1 MSEPITI
8 SRKTPESK
16 SLQYDFL
23 REEGIQY
30 IQKLAGKIWTDY
42 NIHDP
47 GVTILEVLCYAITE
61 LGYRAGYPV
70 QDLLAADSSVP
81 DDIRNFFTAREILP
95 NSPVT
100 VNDYRKLMID
110 VDVYDPE
117 NETCL
122 HVGVKNA
129 WIEEAPRNEIPVYVH
144 QKESALHYDPD
155 PLYVPKPDETEQP
168 PLEIGILYDILL
180 EFESCDAFGD
190 LNENLLSRDLT
201 IEEHLPD
208 TNLNGLSIRI
218 AVEFPPWDNDAIDWD
233 DPLSV
238 RSHVQNLKLTF
249 INLPLGYAIGYE
261 LVNKVVRL
269 NGSITTASDVVDIP
283 GLLDIATQ
291 INDFVYYSSESM
303 LIFYR
308 QKVAKILEII
318 DEVKARL
325 HANRNL
331 CEDFY
336 RLNALKVEKIAV
348 CADIEL
354 GTETNVEEFQA
365 KMFHEIAKF
374 LSPTVHFYE
383 LNEMLEK
390 CKIRHE
396 YRILETNTEQRYFRI
411 EGNPDEFLKSGD
423 KISISGSRSNDGDY
437 MVKSISFDESA
448 GKTKISVNEEVPSAL
463 LTEGE
468 QLYFYTTDEAKCL
481 TADQIFEGPA
491 LEHGFI
497 DNAELELADRRKVIH
512 VSDLIQIIMD
522 IPGVV
527 SVRSIQIANIPLDNE
542 DGSIISKSVKW
553 CLQLAFEQNYV
564 PRLSVADS
572 KITYYKNQLPF
583 RASASKVE
591 RRMDELE
598 NAEPVAKQFNQVFDF
613 EVPKGK
619 YREVDSYESIQNEF
633 PLIYGIGE
641 EGIATHAS
649 DMDARNRREAQALHL
664 KGYLMIFDQ
673 LLANY
678 FSQLAH
684 VKDLFSMNAERD
696 EIGNYIIDR
705 TYYTQPLFD
714 LVPNADA
721 LYIDK
726 DGHEVTLNQIAEDEQ
741 LFLRRKNKFLD
752 HLIGRFAESF
762 TDYALL
768 TMKLSG
774 ELVGQDELISDKL
787 EFLNA
792 YPQISSRRGTGFNYE
807 DRCGIWSPENISGLR
822 RRASFLVGI
831 DEADSDDLFFS
842 SNFEI
847 VPVGDAWQ
855 IQVSDS
861 VPTILL
867 KSNELF
873 EVEDDAKLALE
884 HLIVQGLFRENYRIA
899 TEDEVNYY
907 FALDCGA
914 ESSGISVKNDYPDDD
929 PAGLAEQDIEKLI
942 GIFENEYFNNPQ
954 SNRNNLV
961 CPIPNYLEYDIQVDM
976 VPDPPVA
983 TISYQLYSA
992 PLSYDPA
999 DLVLSGEYPFE
1010 GSPKSQVDIISVDTV
1025 AKKIIIDGNIAA
1037 KLNGGDSLVVEN
1049 SQDNDG
1055 AYTVQ
1060 LAADV
1065 GGTTEIVVDEAIPS
1079 ANVPLG
1085 ELLYNN
1091 ETEAEM
1097 EAKAEAS
1104 RHAIFWQLIYR
1115 ASRSGSY
1122 YFSSDSGAYRFR
1134 IGGSSG
1140 KDLAESEDADFND
1153 ILADEIANLPSV
1165 TIHVQNST
1173 ANNGIYAVA
1182 GATANGP
1189 DVEVT
1194 LGSALPTNQAN
1205 GDLVIAES
1213 FAFSSDKSENTF
1225 IVSFDFI
1232 GILYAGDQIAV
1243 SGSDSVDGT
1252 YTIYSVAFDGSE
1264 TQLVVEESVPADDNT
1279 GTMSYSKSF
1288 KINKVDGNTITIKGG
1303 YELKA
1308 VDLFVDFIRSVF
1320 FSHEGMHVLEH
1331 VLLRPKV
1338 KGLHFVDADEETLTE
1353 GLTDNGSLFF
1363 PKTLPI
1369 YSASSATKLFR
1380 VEGNISGEL
1389 DASDSTI
1396 VSSEF
1401 TISETGGNDGKYNVK
1416 GLQYNGGTDRT
1427 QLKTAEEIPVDIP
1440 FSDSYG
1446 KLTYMK
1452 GTPIVSVSAAS
1463 LLITINDPESVELKA
1478 GDLVE
1483 VRGSTDGVNDGRYLV
1498 DDLTDLGTH
1507 QELVISR
1514 VEAEVEDKLLAIV
1527 LDDDKCEAC
1536 QIQDPYTCVAS
1547 VILPHWQGRFDN
1559 KDFRRFFERQI
1570 RLEAPAHVFLSICW
1584 ISCEQMEAFE
1594 TNYKRWLLENARKV
1608 KDFGKLSAAQRQLV
1622 ETLNTLRNIYP
1633 TGTLY
1638 DCTVDETLENAII
1651 LDNSVLG
1658 NA

>member
-70 QDLLAADSSVP
+70 QDLLAANPQAP

-95 NSPVT
+95 NSPVSI
-100 VNDYRKLMID
+100 NDYRKLMID
-110 VDVYDPE
+110 VDIFDPE
-117 NETCL
+117 NEACQ

-129 WIEEAPRNEIPVYVH
+129 WIEEAPHNEIPVYVH
-144 QKESALHYDPD
+144 KKESELSYDPD
-155 PLYVPKPDETEQP
+155 PLYAPKPAETEQP

-190 LNENLLSRDLT
+190 LNENLLTRDLT
-201 IEEHLPD
+201 IDEHLPD
-208 TNLNGLSIRI
+208 TNLNGLSFRI
-218 AVEFPPWDNDAIDWD
+218 AVEFPRWDNGAVDWD
-233 DPLSV
+233 DPLSIK
-238 RSHVQNLKLTF
+238 SHVQNLTLTF
-249 INLPLGYAIGYE
+249 TNLPSGYAISYE
-261 LVNKVVRL
+261 LVNKVVKL

-283 GLLDIATQ
+283 GLLDIETQ
-291 INDFVYYSSESM
+291 INDFAYYSTESM
-303 LIFYR
+303 LAFYL
-308 QKVAKILEII
+308 QKVDKILEII

-331 CEDFY
+331 CEDIY
-336 RLNALKVEKIAV
+336 HLNALKVEKIAV

-354 GTETNVEEFQA
+354 AAEAVVDEFQA

-374 LSPTVHFYE
+374 LSPTVHFYT
-383 LNEMLEK
+383 LDEMLDK
-390 CKIRHE
+390 CKIKHKFS
-396 YRILETNTEQRYFRI
+396 ILETNTELRYFRI
-411 EGNPDEFLKSGD
+411 EGNLDEMLKSGD
-423 KISISGSRSNDGDY
+423 TVSISGSRSNDGDY
-437 MVKSISFDESA
+437 TVKTILVDESA

-468 QLYFYTTDEAKCL
+468 LLYFDTTDEAKCL

-497 DNAELELADRRKVIH
+497 DNDELQLADRRKVIH

-564 PRLSVADS
+564 PRLSASDS

-591 RRMDELE
+591 MRMDDLE
-598 NAEPVAKQFNQVFDF
+598 DAERVAKLFNPVLDF
-613 EVPKGK
+613 EVPEGK
-619 YREVDSYESIQNEF
+619 YRELASYESIQNEF
-633 PLIYGIGE
+633 PLTYGIGE
-641 EGIATHAS
+641 EGFATHGSNTEAN
-649 DMDARNRREAQALHL
+649 NRREAQARQL

-684 VKDLFSMNAERD
+684 VKDLFSMNVERD
-696 EIGNYIIDR
+696 EFGNYVIGR

-721 LYIDK
+721 LYVDK
-726 DGHEVTLNQIAEDEQ
+726 DGHEVTLDEIAEDEP

-774 ELVGQDELISDKL
+774 ELIGQDELITDKL

-792 YPQISSRRGTGFNYE
+792 YPQISSRRGTGFNYQ
-807 DRCGIWSPENISGLR
+807 DSCAIWSPENISGLR

-842 SNFEI
+842 SNFEV
-847 VPVGDAWQ
+847 VPVSDAWQ

-861 VPTILL
+861 LATILL

-873 EVEDDAKLALE
+873 ELEDDAKLALE

-899 TEDEVNYY
+899 TEDDVNYY
-907 FALDCGA
+907 FVLDCGD
-914 ESSGISVKNDYPDDD
+914 ESSGVSTKTDYPDDD
-929 PAGLAEQDIEKLI
+929 PSGLAEQDIENLI

-954 SNRNNLV
+954 SNRNNLL
-961 CPIPNYLEYDIQVDM
+961 CPILNYLEYDIHVDM
-976 VPDPPVA
+976 VPDPPLA

-999 DLVLSGEYPFE
+999 DLVLSGEYPVE
-1010 GSPKSQVDIISVDTV
+1010 GSPKSKVDIISVDTV
-1025 AKKIIIDGNIAA
+1025 AKKIVIDGNIAA
-1037 KLNGGDSLVVEN
+1037 KLNAGDTLVVES

-1060 LAADV
+1060 SAADV
-1065 GGTTEIVVDEAIPS
+1065 GGTTEIVVDEAIAS

-1091 ETEAEM
+1091 ETGAEM

-1104 RHAIFWQLIYR
+1104 WYAIFWQLIYR
-1115 ASRSGSY
+1115 ASKSGSY
-1122 YFSSDSGAYRFR
+1122 YFSSDSGAFHFR

-1153 ILADEIANLPSV
+1153 ILADEISNLPSA

-1173 ANNGIYAVA
+1173 TNNGDYGIV
-1182 GATANGP
+1182 GASASGP

-1205 GDLVIAES
+1205 GDLVISES
-1213 FAFSSDKSENTF
+1213 FTFRSDQSENVF
-1225 IVSFDFI
+1225 IVSFDFV
-1232 GILYAGDQIAV
+1232 GILYAGDQITI
-1243 SGSDSVDGT
+1243 SGSDSVDGD
-1252 YTIYSVAFDGSE
+1252 YTIYSVDFDGSE
-1264 TQLVVEESVPADDNT
+1264 NRLVVEETVPADDNT
-1279 GTMSYSKSF
+1279 GTLSYSKSF
-1288 KINKVDGNTITIKGG
+1288 KIDTVNGDKITIKGG

-1308 VDLFVDFIRSVF
+1308 VDLFVDFIRSLF

-1353 GLTDNGSLFF
+1353 GLADNGSLFF
-1363 PKTLPI
+1363 PKTLSI

-1389 DASDSTI
+1389 DASDATFI
-1396 VSSEF
+1396 SSEF
-1401 TISETGGNDGKYNVK
+1401 TISETGENDGIYTVK
-1416 GLQYNGGTDRT
+1416 GVQYSGGSDRT
-1427 QLKTAEEIPVDIP
+1427 QVKTSEEIPIDIP

-1446 KLTYMK
+1446 KLTYLK
-1452 GTPIVSVSAAS
+1452 GTPIVSVSAGS
-1463 LLITINDPESVELKA
+1463 LKITFNDSESV
-1478 GDLVE
+1478 GVE
-1483 VRGSTDGVNDGRYLV
+1483 SGSTVEIRGSTDGANDGRYLV
-1498 DDLTDLGTH
+1498 YELIDLGTH

-1514 VEAEVEDKLLAIV
+1514 VEVEVEDKLLEIV

-1584 ISCEQMEAFE
+1584 ISCEQMAAFE
-1594 TNYKRWLLENARKV
+1594 ASYKTWLLENARKV
-1608 KDFGKLSAAQRQLV
+1608 KDYGNLSAAQRRLV

-1638 DCTVDETLENAII
+1638 DCAVDETLENAII